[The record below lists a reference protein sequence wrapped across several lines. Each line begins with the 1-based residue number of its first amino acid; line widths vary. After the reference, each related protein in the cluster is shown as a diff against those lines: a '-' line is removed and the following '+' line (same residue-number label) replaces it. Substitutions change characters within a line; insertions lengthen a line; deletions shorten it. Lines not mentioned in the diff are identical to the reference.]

1 VPEGGTTVDIALYSV
16 VDDTATLVA
25 TMTLGRE
32 NQWQGVFERLPLLE
46 EGGYYALRELV
57 PPEYTASYTGEI
69 VEIPLDG
76 KPTRVVKIQ
85 GQNPI
90 VEELVTVTNSRAY
103 VLPATGGVGTHV
115 YTFSGMLL
123 MMTALMYGYD
133 QRRKRE
139 RGDGR

>member
-1 VPEGGTTVDIALYSV
+1 
-16 VDDTATLVA
+16 
-25 TMTLGRE
+25 
-32 NQWQGVFERLPLLE
+32 LLE

-57 PPEYTASYTGEI
+57 PPEYAASYTGEI

-103 VLPATGGVGTHV
+103 VLPNTGGMGTQYH
-115 YTFSGMLL
+115 TFGGALL
-123 MMTALMYGYD
+123 MAAAAWMYICISGKN
-133 QRRKRE
+133 RKK
-139 RGDGR
+139 GGGHGR